1 MRCEHSTRWWRVPDY
16 DPVGMLRVLVAHG
29 VEFVVMGGVA
39 ARLRGAPILTQ
50 DLDIT
55 PRATAGNLAKVAS
68 ALEAL
73 SARLRTAN
81 DPEGVPFPF
90 DPALLGAANSWT
102 LVTAFGDLDL
112 VSSPAGT
119 RGYDD
124 LKADAEPLQVA
135 SDPPLVV
142 LVASLEDIIR
152 SKQAAGRAKDQAA
165 LPILRQTLDEI
176 DRES

>member
-1 MRCEHSTRWWRVPDY
+1 
-16 DPVGMLRVLVAHG
+16 MLRVLVAHG
-29 VEFVVMGGVA
+29 VEFVVIGGVA
-39 ARLRGAPILTQ
+39 ARLWGAPILTQ

-55 PRATAGNLAKVAS
+55 PRATPANLTKVAS
-68 ALEAL
+68 ALKAL
-73 SARLRTAN
+73 SARLRTPT
-81 DPEGVPFPF
+81 DPEGVPFPV
-90 DPALLGAANSWT
+90 DPALLGVGDLWT
-102 LVTAFGDLDL
+102 LTTSHGDLDL
-112 VSSPAGT
+112 VTSPAGT

-124 LKADAEPLQVA
+124 LKADAEPMQVA

-176 DRES
+176 DRGS